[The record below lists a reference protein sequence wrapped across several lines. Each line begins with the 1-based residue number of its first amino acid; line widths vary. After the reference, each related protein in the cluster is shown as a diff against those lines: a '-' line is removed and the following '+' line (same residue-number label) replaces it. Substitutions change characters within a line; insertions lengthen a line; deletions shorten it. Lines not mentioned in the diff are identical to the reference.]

1 MLRNLR
7 RYENLGT
14 PTYFHKLLR
23 MLQSDSGQWTLDDIR
38 QYFFNRIVD
47 GRSIFDGCIPLLIY
61 MEVIEVD
68 ANRTVSIQSQFVEYL
83 LKSEDYFNA
92 KFVEQFFTKL
102 KNDSVFN
109 DMFTSRNI
117 SYDVIYR
124 GIQIDNSTFPFKY
137 ANVKQL
143 LIDFEFIRPH
153 PDKETQKFIVNSRY
167 RKIFD
172 VNVLPEIKKRKVGI
186 EGLQQQ
192 LNRQRLLGEE
202 AERFVLKFEQTRL
215 NSPKEP
221 ELISPYSP
229 SAGYDIASYDNF
241 NSATHDRFIEVKSFA
256 GNPQF
261 YWTRNEMDT
270 ARLKKEKYFLYLV
283 DRDLVHERDYSPIII
298 KNPYN
303 NVLRNETDWNKWVDK
318 YFIYSSRDK

>member
-14 PTYFHKLLR
+14 PAYFHELLR
-23 MLQSDSGQWTLDDIR
+23 MLQGSEKQWTPDDIR
-38 QYFFNRIVD
+38 KYFFNRMVD
-47 GRSIFDGCIPLLIY
+47 GRSIFDGCIPLLTY

-68 ANRTVSIQSQFVEYL
+68 ANRTVSIRSQFVEYL
-83 LKSEDYFNA
+83 QKNSSYFNA

-102 KNDSVFN
+102 KQDSVFN
-109 DMFTSRNI
+109 TMFNSTTI
-117 SYDVIYR
+117 SYDVIHHA
-124 GIQIDNSTFPFKY
+124 IQVDNSTFRFKY
-137 ANVKQL
+137 ANIKQL
-143 LIDFEFIRPH
+143 LLDFDFIRSH
-153 PDKETQKFIVNSRY
+153 PDKTIQKFIVNPRY

-172 VNVLPEIKKRKVGI
+172 ANVLPEIKKRKIGI
-186 EGLQQQ
+186 EELQQ
-192 LNRQRLLGEE
+192 RQGHRRLLGEE
-202 AERFVLKFEQTRL
+202 AERFVLKFEQMRL
-215 NSPKEP
+215 NPHKEP
-221 ELISPYSP
+221 ELVSPYWAD
-229 SAGYDIASYDNF
+229 AGYDIASYDGF

-303 NVLRNETDWNKWVDK
+303 NVLRNETDWNKRVDK
-318 YFIYSSRDK
+318 YFIYSSHDK